1 MTKFNAHR
9 LCVAPMM
16 ERTDRHCRVFLRV
29 LTKHTLLY
37 TEMVHCGAVLHG
49 DAERHL
55 GHDAVEHPVALQ
67 LGGSDPRDLAAASK
81 IGEAF
86 GYDEINL
93 NIGCPS
99 ERVSAGRFG
108 ACLMAEP
115 ELVRD
120 SVGAMIE
127 AVGVPVTVKSRT
139 GIDDRDSYEALS
151 DFVGTVA
158 QSGCRT
164 FIIHARK
171 AVLSGLSP
179 KQNREVPPL
188 NYDYV
193 RRIKAEFPDLEV
205 VLNGGLQSIEDALAQ
220 LELLD
225 GAMIG
230 RAAYQ
235 DPWILHEADRHVF
248 GANDGP
254 ATRHAVVGDV
264 LPYIERQLMAGV
276 PLPRIT
282 RHMLGLFNG
291 VPGARAWRRY
301 LSENA
306 GRNGAGPETVEAAA
320 ALVALPAVGAGN
332 LRVSAGRRAV

>member
-1 MTKFNAHR
+1 
-9 LCVAPMM
+9 M
-16 ERTDRHCRVFLRV
+16 EWTDRHCRVFLRA
-29 LTKHTLLY
+29 LTKRTLLY

-49 DAERHL
+49 DVERHL

-115 ELVRD
+115 ERVRD
-120 SVGAMIE
+120 SVGAMID
-127 AVGVPVTVKSRT
+127 AVGIPVTVKSRT
-139 GIDDRDSYEALS
+139 GIDDRDSYDALCE
-151 DFVGTVA
+151 FVETVA
-158 QSGCRT
+158 QGGCRT

-171 AVLSGLSP
+171 ALLSGLSP
-179 KQNREVPPL
+179 KQNREIPPL
-188 NYDYV
+188 NYDYAA
-193 RRIKAEFPDLEV
+193 RIKADYPDLEV
-205 VLNGGLQSIEDALAQ
+205 VLNGGLQSLEHALARLDQ
-220 LELLD
+220 FD

-230 RAAYQ
+230 RAAYH
-235 DPWILHEADRHVF
+235 DPWILRDADRRIF
-248 GANDGP
+248 GADGGP
-254 ATRHAVVGDV
+254 ATRHAVVEDM
-264 LPYIERQLMAGV
+264 LPYIESRCRAGV
-276 PLPRIT
+276 PLARIT

-306 GRNGAGPETVEAAA
+306 CRDGAGAETVRAAA
-320 ALVALPAVGAGN
+320 ALVAALPVEAGDV
-332 LRVSAGRRAV
+332 LASPGGRAL

>member
-1 MTKFNAHR
+1 MKRFNAHR

-16 ERTDRHCRVFLRV
+16 EWTDRHCRVFLRA
-29 LTKHTLLY
+29 LTKRTLLY

-49 DAERHL
+49 DVERHL

-67 LGGSDPRDLAAASK
+67 LGGSDPRDLAAASR
-81 IGEAF
+81 IGESF

-120 SVGAMIE
+120 AVGAMIE

-139 GIDDRDSYEALS
+139 GIDDRDSYDALS
-151 DFVGTVA
+151 GFVGTVA

-171 AVLSGLSP
+171 ALLSGLSP
-179 KQNREVPPL
+179 KQNREIPPL

-193 RRIKAEFPDLEV
+193 TRIKADFPDLEIV
-205 VLNGGLQSIEDALAQ
+205 VNGGLQSIGDALAQ
-220 LELLD
+220 LEVLD

-230 RAAYQ
+230 RAAYH
-235 DPWILHEADRHVF
+235 DPWILRDADRRVF
-248 GANDGP
+248 GADDGP
-254 ATRHAVVGDV
+254 ATRHAVVERM
-264 LPYIERQLMAGV
+264 LPYIESRCRAGV
-276 PLPRIT
+276 PLQRIT

-301 LSENA
+301 LSENTC
-306 GRNGAGPETVEAAA
+306 REGAGPETVQAAA
-320 ALVALPAVGAGN
+320 ALVSVQPIVARDLAT
-332 LRVSAGRRAV
+332 SAGGP